1 MLKFYFSSA
10 AKTVTVPLAAIAVPP
25 LFVIILT
32 TIAILTIVVLIR
44 VTRKRVTNQQV
55 YYSEAGPPSVPI
67 RTNKNIS
74 YQEIT
79 PLDDPRLQINSNS
92 ALASQNPAYRANIA
106 LVPDIETD
114 KNEAYTTTNCQTTMA
129 ANLAY
134 GTNVAI
140 APDIDTQR
148 NLAYEQ
154 NNGIMDSSRK
164 WSVVLNSL

>member
-1 MLKFYFSSA
+1 MLKFCFSSA

-32 TIAILTIVVLIR
+32 MIATLTIVTVVLIR

-55 YYSEAGPPSVPI
+55 YYSEAGPPSVPV

-74 YQEIT
+74 YKEIT
-79 PLDDPRLQINSNS
+79 PLDDPRLQINSNP

-106 LVPDIETD
+106 LAPDIETD

-129 ANLAY
+129 ASIAY

-154 NNGIMDSSRK
+154 IMA
-164 WSVVLNSL
+164 

>member
-1 MLKFYFSSA
+1 MSCYLATLNFSSA
-10 AKTVTVPLAAIAVPP
+10 AKAVTVPLAAIAVPP

-32 TIAILTIVVLIR
+32 AIAILTIVVLIR

-55 YYSEAGPPSVPI
+55 YYSEAGPPSVPV
-67 RTNKNIS
+67 RMNKNIS
-74 YQEIT
+74 YKEIT
-79 PLDDPRLQINSNS
+79 PLDDPGLQINSNPAL
-92 ALASQNPAYRANIA
+92 ALASQNPAYRANIV
-106 LVPDIETD
+106 LVSDIETD
-114 KNEAYTTTNCQTTMA
+114 KNEAYTATNCQTTMA

-154 NNGIMDSSRK
+154 I
-164 WSVVLNSL
+164 VA